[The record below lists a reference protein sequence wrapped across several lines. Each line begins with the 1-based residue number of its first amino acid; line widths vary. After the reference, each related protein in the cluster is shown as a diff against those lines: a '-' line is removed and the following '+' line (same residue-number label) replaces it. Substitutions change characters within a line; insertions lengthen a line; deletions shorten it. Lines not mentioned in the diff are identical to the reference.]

1 MTKIKKTTGLPLA
14 MTALALCAAPFSGV
28 ASASILEGIGLSE
41 DFVEAGLMIRPRFEY
56 REMDGL
62 KASSALTVRARP
74 SLRLGKGAPLS
85 IFAEVEATRALVDD
99 YQSNPLGG
107 PQTKPFNPG
116 YTVIGDPEHE
126 EVNQLY
132 ATLNFSEGVGL
143 KVGRQRMVRNNMA
156 FIGHVAWRQ
165 TDQTYDAVEFS
176 YRGDSDFSASYAY
189 ANRVQRI
196 FGQTSPADLP
206 LEEFEGDFHF
216 LDASIPTSFGPIAA
230 YLYHI
235 DLDERL
241 ELPAPAQNALAN
253 VGESTTIGLS
263 TTQGPL
269 YLEAAYQDGESALQD
284 GSYEAFYGHVKYTKK
299 VDEVAYFG
307 GIEYWSDGFK
317 TPLATVHLFNGF
329 ADSVVLQ
336 RIGLNNAGGL
346 FEGMFNPYLGFS
358 TPLPGGFVLKGF
370 FHYLADESVSK
381 VYGSEVDAVL
391 VRKISDNA
399 SLVVKGAY
407 FMGDEFPDISQVSIQ
422 IDLSL

>member
-1 MTKIKKTTGLPLA
+1 

-132 ATLNFSEGVGL
+132 ATLNFIEGVGL

-206 LEEFEGDFHF
+206 LRLQTAGR
-216 LDASIPTSFGPIAA
+216 GP
-230 YLYHI
+230 
-235 DLDERL
+235 
-241 ELPAPAQNALAN
+241 
-253 VGESTTIGLS
+253 VFCG
-263 TTQGPL
+263 
-269 YLEAAYQDGESALQD
+269 
-284 GSYEAFYGHVKYTKK
+284 
-299 VDEVAYFG
+299 
-307 GIEYWSDGFK
+307 
-317 TPLATVHLFNGF
+317 
-329 ADSVVLQ
+329 
-336 RIGLNNAGGL
+336 
-346 FEGMFNPYLGFS
+346 
-358 TPLPGGFVLKGF
+358 
-370 FHYLADESVSK
+370 
-381 VYGSEVDAVL
+381 
-391 VRKISDNA
+391 
-399 SLVVKGAY
+399 
-407 FMGDEFPDISQVSIQ
+407 
-422 IDLSL
+422 

>member
-1 MTKIKKTTGLPLA
+1 

-132 ATLNFSEGVGL
+132 ANLNFIEGVGL

>member
-132 ATLNFSEGVGL
+132 ATLNFIEGVGL

-230 YLYHI
+230 YFYHI

-407 FMGDEFPDISQVSIQ
+407 FMGDEFPDISQVSVQ
-422 IDLSL
+422 IDFKL

>member
-1 MTKIKKTTGLPLA
+1 